1 MKKNN
6 IFLFWSTYK
15 ESESI
20 DEWRNRKMELSD
32 LHFLSL
38 FSNDI
43 SGDNIFLYTY
53 QNIKKSNLNAIY
65 KNIKVVDA
73 DIVFPCQKAFKS
85 LTMGHSIAHISDLI
99 RLTEASTKEGVV
111 LDMDGVRIN
120 PFPDKSGWMASVP
133 AKLTGG
139 FAPKWGD
146 AHPPI
151 TINDNS
157 WNGKAL
163 SNFPCKINKRT
174 SSFGFKLISEI
185 KSSLCSM
192 PKNDSKAWNYV
203 MWALKEIPLIYEDIH
218 VYPPISFGPL
228 PAWLG
233 PGKCYSLEY
242 PHRFNGKEELFGYKL
257 PHIDEILEKSY
268 IVQHFFESAFK
279 KSGINTNLWEN
290 INDGCLLAI
299 EAETILERNWRQ
311 ELKKMKGVYNGG

>member
-1 MKKNN
+1 MNN

-15 ESESI
+15 VSESV

-38 FSNDI
+38 FSNNI

-53 QNIKKSNLNAIY
+53 QNIKKSNFNAIY
-65 KNIKVVDA
+65 ENIKLIDA
-73 DIVFPCQKAFKS
+73 DVVFPYQDAFKS

-99 RLTEASTKEGVV
+99 RISEASAKGGIV

-120 PFPDKSGWMASVP
+120 PFPDKSSWLASGP

-151 TINDNS
+151 TINNNS
-157 WNGKAL
+157 WDGKAL
-163 SNFPCKINKRT
+163 SIFPCKINKRI
-174 SSFGFKLISEI
+174 SSIGFKLTNKI
-185 KSSLCSM
+185 KDSLYSA
-192 PKNDSKAWNYV
+192 PKNDSRAWNYV
-203 MWALKEIPLIYEDIH
+203 MWALKEIPLIYKDIH

-233 PGKCYSLEY
+233 SGKCYSLEY
-242 PHRFNGKEELFGYKL
+242 PHRLDGKTELFGYTL
-257 PHIDEILEKSY
+257 PDINNIFLKTY

-279 KSGINTNLWEN
+279 KAKINIDLWGKIEH
-290 INDGCLLAI
+290 GCLLSL
-299 EAETILERNWRQ
+299 EAEKILGRNWRNKLIS
-311 ELKKMKGVYNGG
+311 LKEFYNES